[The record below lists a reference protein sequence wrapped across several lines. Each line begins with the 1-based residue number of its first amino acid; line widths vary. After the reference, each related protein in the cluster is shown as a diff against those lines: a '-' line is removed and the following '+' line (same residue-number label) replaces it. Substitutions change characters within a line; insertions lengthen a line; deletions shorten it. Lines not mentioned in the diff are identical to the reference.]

1 MHDQLAISIDE
12 ELYQVCDKCVARK
25 LCRGRPLVQVDPGE
39 VKLKDP
45 SRGFDCRRCIRACPF
60 GAISARQASVPI

>member
-25 LCRGRPLVQVDPGE
+25 LCRGKPLVQVDPGE
-39 VKLKDP
+39 
-45 SRGFDCRRCIRACPF
+45 SN
-60 GAISARQASVPI
+60 